1 MVNVTSLPKPFMG
14 LRQVDKLWA
23 PASSIA
29 ISGCKSNI
37 MIVSSHTNL
46 LLGSRKNRLDK
57 QEVISKQEAA
67 ISRGGSW
74 ISYR

>member
-1 MVNVTSLPKPFMG
+1 MVGDSMVNVTSLPKPFMG

-23 PASSIA
+23 ASSIA

-46 LLGSRKNRLDK
+46 LLGSRKKRLDK
-57 QEVISKQEAA
+57 Q
-67 ISRGGSW
+67 
-74 ISYR
+74 